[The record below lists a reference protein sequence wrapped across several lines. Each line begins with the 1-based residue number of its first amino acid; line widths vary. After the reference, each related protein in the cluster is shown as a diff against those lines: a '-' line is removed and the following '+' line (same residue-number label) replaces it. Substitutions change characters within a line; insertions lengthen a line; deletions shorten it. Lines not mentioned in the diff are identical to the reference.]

1 MYLKEILR
9 HYYQLGKN
17 RQQIAN
23 ALGISYSAVQRAV
36 AIPEQLDKSSLLQM
50 SDIELAEV
58 FYPNSPGRRIME
70 PKAELDCSYLVAE
83 LNRRGVTRVLL
94 YKEYRD
100 KNPSNAYAYSNFC
113 QKIRDYKMES
123 QLAMVLIHEP
133 GEKAFLDYCG
143 DTTPIFDRKTKE
155 VAYYAEIFVITL
167 AASGYTFFEAHRSQ
181 DQESFTAGIARG
193 FSYFGGVV
201 KTLVPDNLK
210 AGVNTNGRSDL
221 RLSRALMELSEH
233 YQIFVDP
240 ARKYR
245 ARDKAKVEER
255 VGYIQRNVI
264 ASLRD
269 HKFFSLDELNNALGQ
284 MVDAINERPFS
295 KKPSSR
301 AELFKSEREYLSPL
315 PLLPF
320 SFGMAWYPH
329 SGHV

>member
-1 MYLKEILR
+1 
-9 HYYQLGKN
+9 
-17 RQQIAN
+17 
-23 ALGISYSAVQRAV
+23 
-36 AIPEQLDKSSLLQM
+36 
-50 SDIELAEV
+50 
-58 FYPNSPGRRIME
+58 
-70 PKAELDCSYLVAE
+70 
-83 LNRRGVTRVLL
+83 
-94 YKEYRD
+94 
-100 KNPSNAYAYSNFC
+100 
-113 QKIRDYKMES
+113 
-123 QLAMVLIHEP
+123 
-133 GEKAFLDYCG
+133 
-143 DTTPIFDRKTKE
+143 
-155 VAYYAEIFVITL
+155 
-167 AASGYTFFEAHRSQ
+167 
-181 DQESFTAGIARG
+181 
-193 FSYFGGVV
+193 
-201 KTLVPDNLK
+201 
-210 AGVNTNGRSDL
+210 
-221 RLSRALMELSEH
+221 MELSEH